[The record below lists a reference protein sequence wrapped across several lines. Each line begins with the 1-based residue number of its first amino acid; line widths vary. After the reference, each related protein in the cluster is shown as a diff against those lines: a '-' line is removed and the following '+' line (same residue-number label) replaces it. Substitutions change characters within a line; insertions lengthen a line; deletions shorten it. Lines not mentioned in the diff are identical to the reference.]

1 MLLFQL
7 IKFILHFVYF
17 GLNLSPSVWRVHGNA
32 SSIANKI
39 SCHCCCVNCSCY
51 WQETFPQTNPSRNA
65 VESSSQSLLD
75 LGEVGGAVWGKMNKG
90 SEELE
95 PIIIWDRKLRSW
107 DGSMVRKTEENV
119 IQRIFLRNTVPVLCA
134 LRKWLWNTDG
144 WARRWTVKLV
154 RDSGRVLNGA
164 PQFVG
169 RKGSYSGKQGATKLN
184 VRIFCLPGF
193 VADRTQI
200 YFSHGI
206 FRASSFMCE
215 THSSCHISFLDF
227 SIRIFHESHTI

>member
-1 MLLFQL
+1 
-7 IKFILHFVYF
+7 
-17 GLNLSPSVWRVHGNA
+17 
-32 SSIANKI
+32 
-39 SCHCCCVNCSCY
+39 
-51 WQETFPQTNPSRNA
+51 
-65 VESSSQSLLD
+65 LD
-75 LGEVGGAVWGKMNKG
+75 LGGVGGAVWGTMNKG

-95 PIIIWDRKLRSW
+95 PIIIWDRKLGSW
-107 DGSMVRKTEENV
+107 DGSIVRKTEENV

-134 LRKWLWNTDG
+134 LKKWLWNAEG

-169 RKGSYSGKQGATKLN
+169 RPERELQWKAGCDPGERQ
-184 VRIFCLPGF
+184 IFCLPGF

-215 THSSCHISFLDF
+215 THLSCHISFLDF
-227 SIRIFHESHTI
+227 SIRIFHESHAI